1 MTKLDGLLDII
12 EQSDRIPSDRP
23 LLARLLLITVTST
36 HFDRPLW
43 FNKSHHVFLWS
54 KTADETDKKKNEFNH
69 LFLYFIFFLFL
80 IIAFSRFIYSSIM
93 PPSFWDERGATPI
106 FQEVF

>member
-1 MTKLDGLLDII
+1 MTKLDGLLDIF
-12 EQSDRIPSDRP
+12 EHCDRIPSNRP

-69 LFLYFIFFLFL
+69 LFLYFIFFVSDHRFFSIYIL
-80 IIAFSRFIYSSIM
+80 INHASIIL
-93 PPSFWDERGATPI
+93 G
-106 FQEVF
+106 